1 MPKSSKFNSRTGGSV
16 ISMITTESSHRPL
29 KAKQSQQARQKND
42 RRQRNPFMKIIKSNL
57 KLLQRR
63 EIQPIFYHNKST
75 YT

>member
-1 MPKSSKFNSRTGGSV
+1 
-16 ISMITTESSHRPL
+16 MITTESSYRPL

-63 EIQPIFYHNKST
+63 EIQPICIATRAHT
-75 YT
+75 LRREQTL